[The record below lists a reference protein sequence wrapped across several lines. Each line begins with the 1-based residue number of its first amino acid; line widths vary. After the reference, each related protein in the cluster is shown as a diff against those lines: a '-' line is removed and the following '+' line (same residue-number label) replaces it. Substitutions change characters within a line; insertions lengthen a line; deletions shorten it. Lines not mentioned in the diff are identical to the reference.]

1 MEYGQKFL
9 KYKGKI
15 VFEKFGT
22 PYFDR
27 MPKEFFE
34 NEACFIFVNEGEFS
48 VRTQDQYFNFK
59 KGNSLIAKCLN
70 YFFETN
76 EDQRKSSEGIEVIGV
91 LFYPDLVEE
100 LFQFDLSQ
108 STHSFDFN
116 VKQIE
121 VDALLLN
128 FKNSINILIDNPE
141 LADEMMIKTKL
152 KEFVLLIT
160 KSVSAPSQL
169 DFLAAM
175 FKPNHSSLKEVVM
188 NNIYSN
194 LSLDEYAALCHM
206 STSTFKR
213 QFKETFNSTPK
224 KFINQ
229 QKLKKAIQLLG
240 KEELRISDIA
250 YECGFDSLA
259 TFNRLF
265 KEEFSKSPTTY
276 KLELN

>member
-9 KYKGKI
+9 KYKGRI
-15 VFEKFGT
+15 VFEKFAT

-27 MPKEFFE
+27 APKEYFE

-48 VRTQDQYFNFK
+48 VRTQDNYFNFK

-76 EDQRKSSEGIEVIGV
+76 KVQRQSGEGIEVIGI
-91 LFYPDLVEE
+91 LLYPDLVEE
-100 LFQFDLSQ
+100 LFQFDLSK
-108 STHSFDFN
+108 STHTYDFN

-128 FKNSINILIDNPE
+128 FKQSVNILIDHPE
-141 LADEMMIKTKL
+141 LADEVMIKTKL
-152 KEFVLLIT
+152 KEFVLLIS
-160 KSVSAPSQL
+160 KSISAPSQL

-175 FKPNHSSLKEVVM
+175 FRPNHSTLKEVVLS
-188 NNIYSN
+188 NVYSN
-194 LSLDEYAALCHM
+194 LSIDEYAKLCHM

-213 QFKETFNSTPK
+213 QFQEVFDTTPK

-229 QKLKKAIQLLG
+229 QKLKKAVQLLG
-240 KEELRISDIA
+240 KEEFRITDIA
-250 YECGFDSLA
+250 YECGFESLA
-259 TFNRLF
+259 TFNRVF
-265 KEEFSKSPTTY
+265 KGQFKKSPTNY

>member
-1 MEYGQKFL
+1 MMEERY
-9 KYKGKI
+9 
-15 VFEKFGT
+15 VFPKTSTANQSNYYWFQEGFTAEELVQIEELTTSLDFVQGT
-22 PYFDR
+22 T
-27 MPKEFFE
+27 
-34 NEACFIFVNEGEFS
+34 EGGDPDDTS
-48 VRTQDQYFNFK
+48 VR
-59 KGNSLIAKCLN
+59 NSQIKWVP
-70 YFFETN
+70 FSPETKWIYDRLGAYAAEAN
-76 EDQRKSSEGIEVIGV
+76 R
-91 LFYPDLVEE
+91 E

-108 STHSFDFN
+108 STHTVDFN

-152 KEFVLLIT
+152 KEFILLIT

-229 QKLKKAIQLLG
+229 QKLQKAIQLLG

>member
-48 VRTQDQYFNFK
+48 IRTQDQYFNFK

-76 EDQRKSSEGIEVIGV
+76 EAQRKLSEGIEVIGV
-91 LFYPDLVEE
+91 LLYPDLVEE

-108 STHSFDFN
+108 STHTVDFN

-152 KEFVLLIT
+152 KEFILLIT

-229 QKLKKAIQLLG
+229 QKLQKAIQLLG